1 MGERGGGRK
10 ERERKRGGGGGEGE
24 REGKCG
30 GGEER
35 RERCSQEIV
44 IYHCLDLTAVLCINI
59 GYGSLGR

>member
-1 MGERGGGRK
+1 MGER
-10 ERERKRGGGGGEGE
+10 ERERREGGGGGGRE
-24 REGKCG
+24 RGKVGGG